1 MRSEPGLGLSQTGR
15 GAEFGVRIRAHRL
28 LATPNKPKCSGSTPR
43 SGCRSRPTSAVSG
56 SIPRPTRRRRA
67 TTLFRAGGCCCSA
80 GFQLR
85 GPSRVAGFSLV
96 GFGAKVASGSSDST
110 MAISSPG
117 SRSEARA
124 GRR

>member
-1 MRSEPGLGLSQTGR
+1 MGVAPCRLAGRGRVQTGGSDSSNVLR
-15 GAEFGVRIRAHRL
+15 CAREPRHHTF
-28 LATPNKPKCSGSTPR
+28 SGR
-43 SGCRSRPTSAVSG
+43 
-56 SIPRPTRRRRA
+56 
-67 TTLFRAGGCCCSA
+67 GCCCSA

-85 GPSRVAGFSLV
+85 GPSRVAGFPLV
-96 GFGAKVASGSSDST
+96 GFGAKVASGSNDST